1 MKKLMMLAVA
11 IAGLAVTGSASAQYY
26 GGGYYAPPPPGY
38 DPYGRPYGYRP
49 PRPPPGYGYDR
60 RYGDNYGY
68 RARLGRFCET
78 GRGSCYT
85 RPVPVGSGCR
95 CDIPGFGLKRGIVQ

>member
-1 MKKLMMLAVA
+1 MRKLTLLAVA
-11 IAGLAVTGSASAQYY
+11 IVGLALIGPASAQYY
-26 GGGYYAPPPPGY
+26 YGGGGYYAPPPPPGY

-49 PRPPPGYGYDR
+49 PPPAYGYGDG
-60 RYGDNYGY
+60 YGYGY

>member
-1 MKKLMMLAVA
+1 MRRLTMLVA
-11 IAGLAVTGSASAQYY
+11 ALAMTGVATGANAQYYY
-26 GGGYYAPPPPGY
+26 GGGYYAPPPPPPGY

-49 PRPPPGYGYDR
+49 PPPPPYGYG
-60 RYGDNYGY
+60 GGYGY

-85 RPVPVGSGCR
+85 RPVPVGSACR

>member
-1 MKKLMMLAVA
+1 MRKWTLLAVA
-11 IAGLAVTGSASAQYY
+11 LAGLAMTGSANAQYY
-26 GGGYYAPPPPGY
+26 GGGYYAPPPPPGY

-49 PRPPPGYGYDR
+49 PPPPYG
-60 RYGDNYGY
+60 YGY
-68 RARLGRFCET
+68 RAPLGRFCET

-85 RPVPVGSGCR
+85 RPVPVGSACR